1 MNKPVAEYTI
11 STIAPVG
18 RIKWRPYRKYHLASS
33 ALVLDSAINVW
44 DVRRPYIPYASFA
57 KHTDVATCIAWKG
70 DPFILL
76 STNRVIDHL
85 TFIKTWFNFVF
96 IFFFNKRH
104 TRIVCC
110 IKISSVKQICL

>member
-1 MNKPVAEYTI
+1 MFQVWNVTNKPIAEYTI

-18 RIKWRPYRKYHLASS
+18 RVKWRPYRRYHLASS

-70 DPFILL
+70 DPFVLL
-76 STNRVIDHL
+76 STNRVIYFFTL
-85 TFIKTWFNFVF
+85 MKIYLLIFN
-96 IFFFNKRH
+96 INFN
-104 TRIVCC
+104 TRIVLC
-110 IKISSVKQICL
+110 IKIL